1 MEARVIDIVGRTKFV
16 GMVCYFYALLFW
28 RFVFC
33 FFFDAASFYRVFFF
47 LVGKLTYLSKAT
59 SFNIGTPLD
68 RLC

>member
-1 MEARVIDIVGRTKFV
+1 M
-16 GMVCYFYALLFW
+16 GMVCFFYTLLSW

-33 FFFDAASFYRVFFF
+33 FFSDAASFYRVFFF
-47 LVGKLTYLSKAT
+47 CFLVGKLTYFSKAT